1 MKFFKVVKSK
11 EYFIKK
17 RASEINW
24 NTITEGRDSDGLIYK
39 LSLNKNGTINAK
51 HGDMLDMDYP
61 KEDVLA
67 LVDIYDKNGKLIN
80 KAMD

>member
-1 MKFFKVVKSK
+1 MKMMKIIKSK

-17 RASEINW
+17 RASEIDW
-24 NTITEGRDSDGLIYK
+24 NDILEAKDSDGNIYK
-39 LSLNKNGTINAK
+39 LSLNKDGTINAK
-51 HGDMLDMDYP
+51 CGDLLNMNYP

-80 KAMD
+80 RAMD